1 MKFTT
6 PSSDVETR
14 VTSGKSMS
22 AFFLFGLTC
31 CLPSLAMADDWSG
44 FLGLLIVL
52 FSLPVAAISLIAS
65 LVLVSKG
72 KFRQPGFFIKYA
84 AVFTIVAVV
93 LVIASY
99 TWNDRKSLHY
109 AFIGESILLLI
120 ILLPGFIQYLRRHR
134 YDEKN

>member
-1 MKFTT
+1 M
-6 PSSDVETR
+6 PAIV
-14 VTSGKSMS
+14 
-22 AFFLFGLTC
+22 LFGLAC

-52 FSLPVAAISLIAS
+52 FSLPVAAISLVAS

-72 KFRQPGFFIKYA
+72 KFRKPGFFAKYA
-84 AVFTIVAVV
+84 AVFSLMAVV

-109 AFIGESILLLI
+109 ASAGESILLLI